1 VLAAFGIGT
10 LATIC
15 MVGVAYA
22 MVKVPTVNEASKEQG
37 AQVFWSD
44 GTPMMKIGSS
54 RTNVLLNQISPNMQA
69 AVLAAEDRNFYHE
82 SAISPTGIGRAV
94 INDLSGGDTQGGS
107 TITQQYVKNAYLTQ
121 EQTITRK
128 FKEIFIA
135 VKLGK
140 QQDKDTIL
148 QNYLNTIFFGR
159 GASGVEAA
167 AQAYYGTNVHAKDL
181 TVPQAAVLAA
191 TIKQPGYYDPA
202 KKDHLNDT
210 VARYNFVLDGMVKI
224 GKLSQTDY
232 LKYKDHLPKVKINTG
247 NANAGQK
254 GFLYER
260 VQNAL
265 HGPGLDFSDTQI
277 QNGGLKVYTTWD
289 KKLQAKAQSTVEGDL
304 KAHDMPPY
312 TRVGLVSMDPTKGE
326 ILAAYGGSDF
336 IKRQVDDAY
345 YSTAQVGSSFKPY
358 VLAAALKSG
367 ISLKTQF
374 NGTSPGWFNTDGDRV
389 SAGTPGATRF
399 INDEGNAANPYI
411 NLVQATAES
420 LNTVYVP
427 VGFKAGWKNV
437 YNVAKDAGLPEHGL
451 EDGHPGEGGFF
462 LGQSDVAPIYQASG
476 YSTIANDGNYIT
488 PHSIRYVLDPN
499 GKKKSPKLEKRT
511 AFSKDVAYDVQY
523 AMQAVVK
530 EGTGKNA
537 AIPGREVAGKTGTT
551 NDNVAAWFSGFTPK
565 QMVTTVGMWR
575 YRDKNTKRKIK
586 AHSYPLQHVGDYA
599 LINGGD
605 LPAQIWHDYMVG
617 ALSESKYRDV
627 THFPPP
633 AYVGDTDQGQTPPPS
648 APPTPTETPTCLPGQ
663 NPMRDHCKQDPGENN
678 PGQNCQLHQGRQ
690 GCPPTDDP
698 TETQPP
704 CGIVGCQTSPSRPG
718 GPPGGPPGSGG
729 KGEEQQAQAARPLKD

>member
-22 MVKVPTVNEASKEQG
+22 MVKVPTVNEASTDQG
-37 AQVFWSD
+37 AQVYWSD
-44 GTPMMKIGSS
+44 GSPMMKIGSS
-54 RTNVLLNQISPNMQA
+54 RTSVELTQISPNMQA

-94 INDLSGGDTQGGS
+94 VNDLSGGDTQGGS
-107 TITQQYVKNAYLTQ
+107 TITQQYVKNAYLSQ

-128 FKEIFIA
+128 FKEIFIS

-148 QNYLNTIFFGR
+148 KNYLNTIFFGR
-159 GASGVEAA
+159 RASGVEAA
-167 AQAYYGTNVHAKDL
+167 AQAYYGPNVHAKNL

-202 KKDHLNDT
+202 AKDHLNDT
-210 VARYNFVLDGMVKI
+210 IARYNFVLDGMVKI
-224 GKLSQTDY
+224 GKLSQADY
-232 LKYKDHLPKVKINTG
+232 LRYKDHLPKVAKINTG

-265 HGPGLDFSDTQI
+265 QGPGLDFSDAQI
-277 QNGGLKVYTTWD
+277 NNGGLKVYTSWD
-289 KKLQAKAQSTVEGDL
+289 KKLQAKAQSTVEQDL
-304 KAHDMPPY
+304 KAHNMPPY
-312 TRVGLVSMDPTKGE
+312 TRVGLVSMDPKKGE

-374 NGTSPGWFNTDGDRV
+374 NGASPGWFNTDGDRV
-389 SAGTPGATRF
+389 AAHSPGATEF
-399 INDEGNAANPYI
+399 SNDEANAPNPYV
-411 NLVQATAES
+411 NLVSATADS
-420 LNTVYVP
+420 LNTVFVP
-427 VGFKAGWKNV
+427 LGYKADYKNV
-437 YNVAKDAGLPEHGL
+437 YAVAKAAGLPTHGL
-451 EDGHPGEGGFF
+451 DDGNPGEGGFF
-462 LGQSDVAPIYQASG
+462 LGQSDFAPVNQASG
-476 YSTIANDGNYIT
+476 YSTIANDGNFIT

-499 GKKKSPKLEKRT
+499 GKRREPKLEKHS
-511 AFSKDVAYDVQY
+511 AFTQDVAHDVQY

-530 EGTGKNA
+530 EGTGKKA

-551 NDNVAAWFSGFTPK
+551 NDNVAAWFSGFTPS

-575 YRDKNTKRKIK
+575 YRDKSKTHK
-586 AHSYPLQHVGDYA
+586 AHSYPLQHVGDYT

-648 APPTPTETPTCLPGQ
+648 PSPTVTPTPMCLPNQ
-663 NPMRDHCKQDPGENN
+663 DPARDHCKPDPNQNN
-678 PGQNCQLHQGRQ
+678 PQPNCQLHPRRPE
-690 GCPPTDDP
+690 CPGQTPPASPT
-698 TETQPP
+698 
-704 CGIVGCQTSPSRPG
+704 CGIVGCHTPTQGPG
-718 GPPGGPPGSGG
+718 GPGGGGGGG
-729 KGEEQQAQAARPLKD
+729 KGTEQQAQAARPLKD